1 MTVKKLELDLYGLN
15 QNNFIKMMIPY
26 SLMFLIYIYIIFK
39 NVRNVIK
46 LITNFSHDH
55 IKVM

>member
-46 LITNFSHDH
+46 LITNFSRDH